1 MSEGELE
8 LAGGGPD
15 VNPEKLELAERLIE
29 AVTFASPDPISTE
42 DLQARLPDGV
52 SAETALARLE
62 ERYRTRGVRLM
73 KIAGGWTFQTAP
85 DLAAALTLHREEV
98 RKLTRAQI
106 ETLSV
111 IAYHQPITRPEIE
124 DFRGV
129 SISRGVM
136 DALMDLGWIR
146 PGRRREAPGRP
157 LTWVTTRDFLVHFGL
172 DSIQD
177 LPGVEELKALGM
189 LDDRDGD
196 LADFAK
202 RDEELELPEPAAS
215 QDPDVDMA
223 EDLGEPPPP
232 EEER

>member
-1 MSEGELE
+1 M
-8 LAGGGPD
+8 
-15 VNPEKLELAERLIE
+15 
-29 AVTFASPDPISTE
+29 
-42 DLQARLPDGV
+42 
-52 SAETALARLE
+52 
-62 ERYRTRGVRLM
+62 
-73 KIAGGWTFQTAP
+73 
-85 DLAAALTLHREEV
+85 
-98 RKLTRAQI
+98 
-106 ETLSV
+106 

-157 LTWVTTRDFLVHFGL
+157 LTWVTTREFLVHFGL

-223 EDLGEPPPP
+223 QDLGEAVPP
-232 EEER
+232 EEEER